1 MSEPRQEQMQKPAQ
15 AALSEPAPEPTPRL
29 LLLGAGYTGQRL
41 LQAGPGER
49 GLAQAVAGFASSTAW
64 RSADW
69 NLDARA
75 PLPSA
80 GAWTHVAYLVPP
92 PGTGDTDPRLEHAL
106 GELLGNTPTLRRV
119 VYLSTTGVYGDAG
132 GATVDEN
139 TPPRP
144 ATARA
149 KRRLAAEQALQAACM
164 AAGVE
169 WTVLRVPGIYGPG
182 RLPLERL
189 RRGEP
194 LPEAALA
201 RPGNRIH
208 VDDLVAT
215 LQLALQHPAAANA
228 VFNVGDGDTTSTA
241 AYLQRLA
248 ALTGL
253 PAPSVVP
260 DERARAALSAEAW
273 SFLMEA
279 RRVETRRLREQLGF
293 APRYPDCTSG
303 LRASLAEEASASSNA
318 GANIGTNTGTG

>member
-1 MSEPRQEQMQKPAQ
+1 MSEPRREKTQKPAQ
-15 AALSEPAPEPTPRL
+15 EAAPEPVQPPTPRL

-41 LQAGPGER
+41 LQAGPGKC
-49 GLAQAVAGFASSTAW
+49 GLAPAIAGFSSITAW
-64 RSADW
+64 RSTDW

-80 GAWTHVAYLVPP
+80 GAWTHAAYLVPP

-106 GELLGNTPTLRRV
+106 SELLGNTPTLRRV

-149 KRRLAAEQALQAACM
+149 RRRLAAEQALQAACT

-208 VDDLVAT
+208 VDDLVAV
-215 LQLALQHPAAANA
+215 LQLALQHPAAADA
-228 VFNVGDGDTTSTA
+228 VFNVGDGDATSTA
-241 AYLQRLA
+241 EYLQRLA
-248 ALTGL
+248 ALTEL

-303 LRASLAEEASASSNA
+303 LRASLAEQAAT
-318 GANIGTNTGTG
+318 GANPESNTGAG

>member
-1 MSEPRQEQMQKPAQ
+1 MQNPAQEPMSEPV
-15 AALSEPAPEPTPRL
+15 PEPTPCL

-41 LQAGPGER
+41 LRAGPGEC
-49 GLAQAVAGFASSTAW
+49 GLAEAVAGFASITAW

-106 GELLGNTPTLRRV
+106 HELLGKASTLRRV

-149 KRRLAAEQALQAACM
+149 KRRLAAETVLQTACES
-164 AAGVE
+164 AGVE

-189 RRGEP
+189 RRGDP

-208 VDDLVAT
+208 VDDLVAA

-228 VFNVGDGDTTSTA
+228 VFNVGDDDHTGTA
-241 AYLQRLA
+241 AYFQRLA
-248 ALTGL
+248 LLAGL
-253 PAPSVVP
+253 PAPAVLP
-260 DERARAALSAEAW
+260 DEVARERLSAEAW
-273 SFLMEA
+273 SFLMEG

-293 APRYPDCTSG
+293 VPRYPDCTSG
-303 LRASLAEEASASSNA
+303 LRASLR
-318 GANIGTNTGTG
+318 GD